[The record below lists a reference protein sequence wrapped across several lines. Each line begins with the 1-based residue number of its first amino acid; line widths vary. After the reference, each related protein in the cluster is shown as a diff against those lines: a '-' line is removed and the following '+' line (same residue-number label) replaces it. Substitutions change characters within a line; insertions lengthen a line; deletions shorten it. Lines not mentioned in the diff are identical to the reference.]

1 MKAIQFATPGE
12 VAVIEV
18 AEPQIGEDE
27 VLLKV
32 NYIGIC
38 GTDLSTFRGLNP
50 LVNYPVIPGHEIS
63 AEVQGKGRNVPDH
76 IKMGMLV
83 TANPYTSCGKCPSCK
98 RRRYNACAFNET
110 MGVQR
115 AGAMSEYL
123 VLPWEK
129 LLISE
134 NLNKEQLALVEP
146 LSVGFHAVARG
157 QVTDI
162 DTVLVLGCGMIGAGA
177 IIRAGLRGARVIAVD
192 LDDEKLKVAEKLGAR
207 YTINAGE
214 QDLHKALLD
223 LTEGE
228 GPDVVIEAVGS
239 PVTYVTAV
247 EEVAFT
253 GRVVYI
259 GYAKNEVAFSTK
271 LFVQKELDIRG
282 SRNALPEDFRA
293 VMQYMESGR
302 LPVDELI
309 SQKLRPEEVAVAM
322 RQWSEQPGK
331 IFKLFVD
338 FNIPE

>member
-1 MKAIQFATPGE
+1 MKAIQFAAPGE

-18 AEPQIGEDE
+18 ANPKIGDNE

-38 GTDLSTFRGLNP
+38 GTDLSTYKGVNP
-50 LVNYPVIPGHEIS
+50 LVKYPVIPGHEIS
-63 AEVQGKGRNVPDH
+63 AEVVDKGANVPLH
-76 IKMGMLV
+76 IVKGALV

-115 AGAMSEYL
+115 AGAMSEFL

-129 LLISE
+129 LLINEKLS
-134 NLNKEQLALVEP
+134 KEQLALVEP
-146 LSVGFHAVARG
+146 LSVGFHSVSRG
-157 QVTDI
+157 KVTDI
-162 DTVLVLGCGMIGAGA
+162 DTVMVLGCGMIGAGA
-177 IIRAGLRGARVIAVD
+177 IIRAALRGARVIAVD
-192 LDDEKLKVAEKLGAR
+192 LDDQKLEIAKKLGAH
-207 YTINAGE
+207 YTVNAANVN
-214 QDLHKALLD
+214 LHEFLQK
-223 LTEGE
+223 LTGGS

-239 PVTYVTAV
+239 PATYVTAV

-282 SRNALPEDFRA
+282 SRNALPEDFVA
-293 VMQYMESGR
+293 VMNYMETGK
-302 LPVDELI
+302 LPLEALI
-309 SQKLRPEEVAVAM
+309 TKKLQPEEVAAAM
-322 RQWSEQPGK
+322 KDWSANPGEV
-331 IFKLFVD
+331 IKLFVA
-338 FNIPE
+338 FG